1 MKNREIDARSEIKC
15 PKCGGPANKMF
26 LLKVKGNK
34 AHFLVECWSGD
45 CYHEGEEYHYFKQT
59 VNLSSRK
66 KVKKCL

>member
-1 MKNREIDARSEIKC
+1 
-15 PKCGGPANKMF
+15 MF

-34 AHFLVECWSGD
+34 AYFLVECWSGD
-45 CYHEGEEYHYFKQT
+45 IDHEDEEHHYFKQT